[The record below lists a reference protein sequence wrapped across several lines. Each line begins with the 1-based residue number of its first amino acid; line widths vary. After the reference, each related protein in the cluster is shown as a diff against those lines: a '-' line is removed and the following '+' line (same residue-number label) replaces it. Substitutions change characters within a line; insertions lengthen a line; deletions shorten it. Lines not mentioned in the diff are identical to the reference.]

1 MVTIDQKRIKDPEL
15 FNYLMADMRSKIT
28 ELELE
33 EKAIKYGRYNG
44 ILELQDRHNN
54 LNRKLVQGIS
64 ESSSILSKIWQQ
76 MFLTGYDIHAFLIL
90 IFCFHFLVVIT
101 KLIWRF
107 RYRIWTLGFSF
118 KNFHFFNLYYALI
131 LVV

>member
-1 MVTIDQKRIKDPEL
+1 MSKSATIDQKRIKDPEL

-64 ESSSILSKIWQQ
+64 EKLTILSKI
-76 MFLTGYDIHAFLIL
+76 
-90 IFCFHFLVVIT
+90 
-101 KLIWRF
+101 
-107 RYRIWTLGFSF
+107 
-118 KNFHFFNLYYALI
+118 
-131 LVV
+131 